1 MGKARAG
8 VDLLCTRVHSP
19 CDPRVRAR
27 TRRRTRART
36 ARTTTRG
43 ERVTVVTW
51 MNWKGASTDDGIKVE
66 SSVLVGVLWKR
77 ERRSVE
83 FES

>member
-19 CDPRVRAR
+19 CDPSVRAR
-27 TRRRTRART
+27 TRRRT
-36 ARTTTRG
+36 RTTTRG

-51 MNWKGASTDDGIKVE
+51 MNWKGASTDDGMKVE